1 MNFCGLQ
8 KYIRNGTIRWF
19 LICFILAGVFSCD
32 GGRKKQIASNAEGFT
47 FFDMGANT
55 ELSEMVQWQLDSKL
69 GSGVSEKWT
78 TADLSINYK
87 GFLQEYFPQF
97 HELNIKMKSDDVLRT
112 EDNPIKLTYRHIRG
126 KDAPFVYV
134 ELIFSGYTKKPL
146 FFKIKTK
153 KEGTEVIDAL
163 EKKYGDP
170 RIIDWD
176 EKVAYGKK
184 GRSLCWQHRK
194 DMLIAS
200 IIPDRF
206 DQPEYYIM
214 IYYTEN
220 IEENLRIN
228 KEKKERKKQKADT
241 VKNAF

>member
-1 MNFCGLQ
+1 M
-8 KYIRNGTIRWF
+8 
-19 LICFILAGVFSCD
+19 CFIWGAVFSCD
-32 GGRKKQIASNAEGFT
+32 GGRKDQIASDAKGFT
-47 FFDMGANT
+47 FFDIGANT
-55 ELSEMVQWQLDSKL
+55 ALSEIVQWQLDSKL
-69 GSGVSEKWT
+69 GSGVSERWT
-78 TADLSINYK
+78 AADLSINYK

-97 HELNIKMKSDDVLRT
+97 YELNIKMKKDDVLKT

-126 KDAPFVYV
+126 KDAPFEYV

-153 KEGTEVIDAL
+153 KEGKEVIDAL

-170 RIIDWD
+170 RAIDWD

-184 GRSLCWQHRK
+184 GRSLYWQNNK

-206 DQPEYYIM
+206 DQPEYYII
-214 IYYTEN
+214 IYYAEN
-220 IEENLRIN
+220 IEENLHISR
-228 KEKKERKKQKADT
+228 KKKEREKQKTEA